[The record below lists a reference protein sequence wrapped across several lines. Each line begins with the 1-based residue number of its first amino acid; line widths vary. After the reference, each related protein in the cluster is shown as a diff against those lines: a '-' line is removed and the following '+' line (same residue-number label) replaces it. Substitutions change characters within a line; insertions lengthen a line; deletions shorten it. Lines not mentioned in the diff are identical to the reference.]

1 MHRLT
6 RKFVAIKAV
15 ERAKLRI
22 RDTREKLNREINNH
36 KEMKHDHHVRQ
47 LEVFKTDKHYLMVME
62 LCPGGDLVDY
72 VKQRKQLSEPLAKH
86 LFYQMMLGIEYMHKK
101 DIVHL
106 DIKLENLLLDGHGK
120 VKIADFGLS

>member
-1 MHRLT
+1 
-6 RKFVAIKAV
+6 
-15 ERAKLRI
+15 
-22 RDTREKLNREINNH
+22 
-36 KEMKHDHHVRQ
+36 MKHDHHVRQ

-72 VKQRKQLSEPLAKH
+72 FKQRKQLSEPIAKH
-86 LFYQMMLGIEYMHKK
+86 LFYQVMLGIEYMHKK

-120 VKIADFGLS
+120 VKIADFGLSQRLKYQN